1 MLALSKSGAIAGLLN
16 ENLGC
21 IGLQRKYL
29 ESNKRMSSLN
39 RKCTSMPVPTE
50 FHFSILWNLHIA

>member
-1 MLALSKSGAIAGLLN
+1 MLALSKSGAITGLLN

-21 IGLQRKYL
+21 TGLQRKYL

-39 RKCTSMPVPTE
+39 RKCTSMAVPTE
-50 FHFSILWNLHIA
+50 FHFNILWNLHIA